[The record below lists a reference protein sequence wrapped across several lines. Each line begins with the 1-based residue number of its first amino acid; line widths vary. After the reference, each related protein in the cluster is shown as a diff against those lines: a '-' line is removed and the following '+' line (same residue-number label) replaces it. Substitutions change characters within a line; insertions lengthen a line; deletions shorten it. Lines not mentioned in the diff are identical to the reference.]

1 MKRST
6 VIFLTLF
13 LAAVMV
19 IAGCASAPE
28 KKKETPEDQKIA
40 ASQDDDKKAA
50 GVPPTPQKPEEKKQ
64 AEPPKADEKKK
75 EEADT
80 ASDSKEEEDRLRN
93 KNYDGLKYTG
103 PAQKR
108 FVSGVERYFTEGCD
122 GTIPVWKEAL
132 STDGDMGTIAY
143 NIGLC
148 YDRQDKADEA
158 RRWYLQAVQARNRSI
173 EALYNMA
180 LLDMKKGAL
189 KPEEYERLAGT
200 FEDTV
205 ERSNFLAW
213 LYLKTGKHEESIKH
227 AKAALKED
235 EMNVPAMVTLGT
247 VYFHKE
253 MFELAEMILSTAEQI
268 APNDFKLQ
276 RIYGFLEYKQGAGH
290 KQKATEHFQKAK
302 KINPEMPEI
311 SNMLAVLAMEIEDF
325 ATARKELEFALKIDP
340 QFVEARIN
348 LALAL
353 KGLKEYA
360 KARDLLVEIEKSPGL
375 SKALLQDVRYNLAIL
390 YLDADVEGTGT
401 PERFDTAVAYFSK
414 YLEFVDKKDKAERTR
429 IEEYKKESLTEKKKL
444 ESMIKMRQKLEAKKK
459 KKEEEDRLWELFLKD
474 AEEAK
479 GKDTIEAYESFLA
492 KYPELDPEDERG
504 VFARKRIEELR
515 GTPAPDQPAP
525 SVPDAAP
532 QTPPPAGK

>member
-1 MKRST
+1 MTRTLTIFFSIVLVA
-6 VIFLTLF
+6 VIT
-13 LAAVMV
+13 
-19 IAGCASAPE
+19 ITGCASAPE
-28 KKKETPEDQKIA
+28 KKKEMKEDQKA
-40 ASQDDDKKAA
+40 EAPQENDKKAA
-50 GVPPTPQKPEEKKQ
+50 GASTSQKPEEEQQ
-64 AEPPKADEKKK
+64 AKTQKADEKKK
-75 EEADT
+75 EDAHK
-80 ASDSKEEEDRLRN
+80 ASDSKEEADNLRN

-108 FVSGVERYFTEGCD
+108 FVSGVERYFTEGCE

-132 STDGDMGTIAY
+132 SSDGDMGTIAY

-148 YDRQDKADEA
+148 YDRQDKVDEA
-158 RRWYLQAVQARNRSI
+158 RRWYLQAIQARNRSV

-180 LLDMKKGAL
+180 LLDMRKGVL
-189 KPEEYERLAGT
+189 KADEYERLAGT
-200 FEDTV
+200 FEDAV

-213 LYLKTGKHEESIKH
+213 LYLKTGKHEESIKQ

-268 APNDFKLQ
+268 VPNDFKLQ

-311 SNMLAVLAMEIEDF
+311 SNMLAILAMEIEDF

-340 QFVEARIN
+340 QFVEAKIN
-348 LALAL
+348 LALTL

-360 KARDLLVEIEKSPGL
+360 KARDILVDIEKSPGL

-390 YLDADVEGTGT
+390 YLDADVDGAGT
-401 PERFDTAVAYFSK
+401 PERFDASVEYFSK
-414 YLEFVDKKDKAERTR
+414 YLELVDKKDKVERKR
-429 IEEYKKESLTEKKKL
+429 IDDYKKEALTERKKL

-459 KKEEEDRLWELFLKD
+459 KKEEEDRLWQEFLKD

-479 GKDTIEAYESFLA
+479 GKDTIEAYETFLA

-504 VFARKRIEELR
+504 VFARKRLEELR
-515 GTPAPDQPAP
+515 GTPSSGQPPPPA
-525 SVPDAAP
+525 SDAVP
-532 QTPPPAGK
+532 QTPLPAGN

>member
-1 MKRST
+1 MKPSLT
-6 VIFLTLF
+6 IFLSIV
-13 LAAVMV
+13 LAVV
-19 IAGCASAPE
+19 VTIVGCASSPE
-28 KKKETPEDQKIA
+28 KKKEMKEDQGVEA
-40 ASQDDDKKAA
+40 LQDDGKKAA
-50 GVPPTPQKPEEKKQ
+50 GASPTPQKPEEKKQ
-64 AEPPKADEKKK
+64 AKTQKADEKKK
-75 EEADT
+75 EDVDKAP
-80 ASDSKEEEDRLRN
+80 DSKEEADNLRN

-108 FVSGVERYFTEGCD
+108 FVSGVERYFTEGCE

-132 STDGDMGTIAY
+132 SSDGDMGTIAY

-148 YDRQDKADEA
+148 YDRQDKVDEA
-158 RRWYLQAVQARNRSI
+158 RRWYLQAIQARNRSV

-180 LLDMKKGAL
+180 LLDMRKGVL
-189 KPEEYERLAGT
+189 KADEYERLAGT
-200 FEDTV
+200 FEDAV

-213 LYLKTGKHEESIKH
+213 LYLKTGKHEESIKQ

-311 SNMLAVLAMEIEDF
+311 SNMLAILAMEIEDF
-325 ATARKELEFALKIDP
+325 ATARKELEFALKIAP
-340 QFVEARIN
+340 QFVEAKIN

-360 KARDLLVEIEKSPGL
+360 KARDILLEIEKSPGL
-375 SKALLQDVRYNLAIL
+375 SKALSQDVRYNLAIL
-390 YLDADVEGTGT
+390 YLDADVDGAGT
-401 PERFDTAVAYFSK
+401 PERFDASAEYFSK
-414 YLEFVDKKDKAERTR
+414 YLELVDKKDKAERKR
-429 IEEYKKESLTEKKKL
+429 IDDYKKEALTEKKKL

-459 KKEEEDRLWELFLKD
+459 KKEEEDRLWQEFLKD

-479 GKDTIEAYESFLA
+479 GKDTIEAYEAFL
-492 KYPELDPEDERG
+492 
-504 VFARKRIEELR
+504 
-515 GTPAPDQPAP
+515 
-525 SVPDAAP
+525 
-532 QTPPPAGK
+532 

>member
-1 MKRST
+1 MKRSLIVFST
-6 VIFLTLF
+6 VF
-13 LAAVMV
+13 LAVLVMM
-19 IAGCASAPE
+19 AGCASAP
-28 KKKETPEDQKIA
+28 D
-40 ASQDDDKKAA
+40 
-50 GVPPTPQKPEEKKQ
+50 
-64 AEPPKADEKKK
+64 KKK
-75 EEADT
+75 EEKGEQKTETTQDAGKGSPRVTEPKPAEKQQTDMPQ
-80 ASDSKEEEDRLRN
+80 AEEKKGNEEDKVKEEESLRN
-93 KNYDGLKYTG
+93 KNYDGLKYIG

-108 FVSGVERYFTEGCD
+108 FVSGVERYFTEGCE
-122 GTIPVWKEAL
+122 GTIPLWKEAL
-132 STDGDMGTIAY
+132 SSDGDMGLIAY

-148 YDRQDKADEA
+148 YDRQDKVDDA
-158 RRWYLQAVQARNRSI
+158 RRWYLQAVQARNRSV

-180 LLDMKKGAL
+180 LLDMRKNAL

-200 FEDTV
+200 FDDTV
-205 ERSNFLAW
+205 ERINFLAW
-213 LYLKTGKHEESIKH
+213 LNLKLGKHEESIKY

-268 APNDFKLQ
+268 SPNDFKLQ

-311 SNMLAVLAMEIEDF
+311 SNMLAILAMEIEDF
-325 ATARKELEFALKIDP
+325 ATAKKELEFALKIDP
-340 QFVEARIN
+340 QFIEAKIN

-360 KARDLLVEIEKSPGL
+360 KARDLLVDLEKSPGL
-375 SKALLQDVRYNLAIL
+375 PKSLLRDVYYNLAIL
-390 YLDADVEGTGT
+390 YLDADVEGSGT
-401 PERFDTAVAYFSK
+401 PERFDTSVAYFSK
-414 YLEFVDKKDKAERTR
+414 YIELVDKKDKAERKR
-429 IEEYKKESLTEKKKL
+429 IDDYKKEALTEKKKL

-459 KKEEEDRLWELFLKD
+459 KKEEEDRLWQEFLKD

-492 KYPELDPEDERG
+492 KYPDLDPEDERG

-515 GTPAPDQPAP
+515 STPSSEQPAP
-525 SVPDAAP
+525 ATPDGAP
-532 QTPPPAGK
+532 QDSPPAGK